1 MTAKAIFPD
10 PQGNIYLLC
19 PFCNANTIKSAKLF
33 PVHKA
38 VRIDCSCGKSYE
50 IIIEH
55 RIAFRKKTSLSCAYW
70 KKDSFD
76 VPKQGTIH
84 DLTLDG
90 CLLHLSDGHA
100 LLQGEHIQLLFQL
113 DNPERS
119 RIKREAVIRR
129 INGNYIGCQFV
140 NKPALD
146 AVLGFYVQDFKVP
159 K

>member
-10 PQGNIYLLC
+10 VQGNIYLLC
-19 PFCNANTIKSAKLF
+19 PFCNANTLKSEKLF
-33 PVHKA
+33 PVHKV

-55 RIAFRKKTSLSCAYW
+55 RIAFRKKTSLSCVYW

-76 VPKQGTIH
+76 APKHGTIS

-90 CLLHLSDGHA
+90 CLLLVSDEHD
-100 LLQGEHIQLLFQL
+100 LLQDEPIQVLFQL

-129 INGNYIGCQFV
+129 INKNYIGCQFV